1 MKNFV
6 NSLTDSI
13 IEGERERLDKIM
25 YEVAKN
31 VQSDVVEV
39 TYRLIDAYYSDYTH
53 DKGRVYI
60 RTDEYHRPRNKSGR
74 FKQKTDKA
82 SKSARSSD
90 VSLKSA
96 IKALEN
102 GEPAIGVCRP
112 LGGGLFGYQ
121 AGVVFDEEKLVSH
134 MKHSVM
140 GANFQEWYIVENFLA
155 GVHGA
160 DDVYI
165 TAPSADMVLDN
176 YIYSYHGNFDKHY
189 RNALKKHVK

>member
-6 NSLTDSI
+6 NSLTDLI
-13 IEGERERLDKIM
+13 IENEKERLNEIM
-25 YEVAKN
+25 YEVAQN
-31 VQSDVVEV
+31 VQKDVIEV
-39 TYRLIDAYYSDYTH
+39 TYKLIDAYYSDYTH
-53 DKGRVYI
+53 DMGRVYI
-60 RTDEYHRPRNKSGR
+60 RTDEYHRPRGKNGR
-74 FKQKTDKA
+74 FKQKTNKT
-82 SKSARSSD
+82 SKINRSSD
-90 VSLKSA
+90 VSLRSA

-112 LGGGLFGYQ
+112 LDGSFGYQ
-121 AGVVFDEEKLVSH
+121 AGVVFDEEKLVSK

-165 TAPSADMVLDN
+165 TAPSADMILDN
-176 YIYSYHGNFDKHY
+176 YIYSYHSNFDKHY
-189 RNALKKHVK
+189 KNALNKHVK